1 MMEIDVR
8 YRALEY
14 KIKIIQESVDVIVD
28 LSKSKRET
36 MLEMIIILL
45 ITFEIVISIIKWH

>member
-1 MMEIDVR
+1 MEIDTR

-28 LSKSKRET
+28 LAKSKRET
-36 MLEMIIILL
+36 LLEMIIILL
-45 ITFEIVISIIKWH
+45 ITFEIIISIIKWH